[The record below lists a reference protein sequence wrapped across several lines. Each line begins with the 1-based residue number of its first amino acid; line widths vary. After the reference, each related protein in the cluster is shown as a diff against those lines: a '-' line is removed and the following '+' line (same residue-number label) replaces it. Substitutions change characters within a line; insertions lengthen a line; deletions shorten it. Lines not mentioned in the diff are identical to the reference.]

1 MTLSSRFDTFHV
13 STDGKDVVYGGRTQD
28 QAKVEIRQPV
38 ADMDVMVVLLASVLG
53 KSIGA
58 QPAGKRSHRT
68 ETARV
73 EAAEEG
79 GVILSLVCPH
89 NITRSF
95 HVDRQLAARLS
106 AEMAAVSR
114 RSQLSVIR

>member
-1 MTLSSRFDTFHV
+1 MTLSTRFDSFHV
-13 STDGKDVVYGGRTQD
+13 SIDGKDVVYGGRTQD

-38 ADMDVMVVLLASVLG
+38 ADMDVMVVLLANVLG
-53 KSIGA
+53 KSIAA
-58 QPAGKRSHRT
+58 QPAGDRSHRT
-68 ETARV
+68 EAARV

-95 HVDRQLAARLS
+95 HLDRQLAARLA
-106 AEMAAVSR
+106 AEMEAVSR
-114 RSQLSVIR
+114 RSRLSIVG